1 MQLAAKS
8 ERRQLRSISWLVP
21 HAPEKR
27 ESSKWGVMRV
37 WDIKNMTKVG
47 DADPCE
53 MTWRWHLTNPPFAK
67 VVLVEYGQSMIRNKM
82 ASLPC
87 PRNNLF
93 VLLPRA
99 PDNHSL
105 WDKATSNIGGP
116 CSNSHQSPRSSDKIH
131 LLQQCLYFSI
141 GSPQRVVARWR
152 PRRRNPRSKWSTH
165 WPGSLARNWRNQL
178 HINYINST
186 VDERRVLH
194 HAVQDFCHHHYYQQ
208 PTYLAICSG
217 WKFVLSG
224 HSLPSSLTPRN
235 WIACSI
241 FLRLEVYLPFFFP
254 DIPDQLQRTGKT
266 WTSCWAGRLFLILWP
281 EAWWYGDG
289 IGFVLGKGKP
299 KELYSDHVSLFHLIS
314 ISKSHFVASLD
325 LENFKATSEKPLEFP
340 SPLPNSQENV
350 HDGKQLNTFSCPQ
363 TTRSCFLLE
372 QVPTEPSSQP
382 ISMCLV
388 GVSMSISARSTC
400 TSTGLNCAAG
410 SCDGA
415 KKVHVPTANARSAKQ
430 RKGRRT

>member
-1 MQLAAKS
+1 MGNQWSAI
-8 ERRQLRSISWLVP
+8 RWLP
-21 HAPEKR
+21 FLAPETIYLFCCP
-27 ESSKWGVMRV
+27 V
-37 WDIKNMTKVG
+37 
-47 DADPCE
+47 
-53 MTWRWHLTNPPFAK
+53 PPTI
-67 VVLVEYGQSMIRNKM
+67 IRFEIN
-82 ASLPC
+82 
-87 PRNNLF
+87 
-93 VLLPRA
+93 
-99 PDNHSL
+99 
-105 WDKATSNIGGP
+105 KATSNIGGP

-208 PTYLAICSG
+208 PTYLAIWSG

-241 FLRLEVYLPFFFP
+241 FLCLEVYLPFFFP

-281 EAWWYGDG
+281 EGWYGDG

-299 KELYSDHVSLFHLIS
+299 KIVLWSRFI
-314 ISKSHFVASLD
+314 
-325 LENFKATSEKPLEFP
+325 
-340 SPLPNSQENV
+340 
-350 HDGKQLNTFSCPQ
+350 
-363 TTRSCFLLE
+363 
-372 QVPTEPSSQP
+372 
-382 ISMCLV
+382 
-388 GVSMSISARSTC
+388 
-400 TSTGLNCAAG
+400 
-410 SCDGA
+410 
-415 KKVHVPTANARSAKQ
+415 
-430 RKGRRT
+430 

>member
-1 MQLAAKS
+1 MSLFFDWIPAKSSGKMKAAKTKPKVKMINALAWVTCTKL
-8 ERRQLRSISWLVP
+8 EEPIAYQLYQLYGWRTSSP
-21 HAPEKR
+21 APR
-27 ESSKWGVMRV
+27 GA
-37 WDIKNMTKVG
+37 G
-47 DADPCE
+47 
-53 MTWRWHLTNPPFAK
+53 F
-67 VVLVEYGQSMIRNKM
+67 
-82 ASLPC
+82 
-87 PRNNLF
+87 
-93 VLLPRA
+93 
-99 PDNHSL
+99 
-105 WDKATSNIGGP
+105 
-116 CSNSHQSPRSSDKIH
+116 
-131 LLQQCLYFSI
+131 
-141 GSPQRVVARWR
+141 
-152 PRRRNPRSKWSTH
+152 
-165 WPGSLARNWRNQL
+165 
-178 HINYINST
+178 
-186 VDERRVLH
+186 
-194 HAVQDFCHHHYYQQ
+194 
-208 PTYLAICSG
+208 
-217 WKFVLSG
+217 
-224 HSLPSSLTPRN
+224 LPSSLLSATDLFGNVFRLEIRSIGPFTP
-235 WIACSI
+235 I
-241 FLRLEVYLPFFFP
+241 FLDTSKLNSVLHIPSSGGLLTLFFP

-350 HDGKQLNTFSCPQ
+350 HDGKQLNTFWWPSNN
-363 TTRSCFLLE
+363 SKLFLE

-388 GVSMSISARSTC
+388 GVSMSISARSKC